1 MRAVVV
7 HPGPAF
13 SVADVANGYSKALRQ
28 LGVDVQDFDLGDVMT
43 FQEAALRAGGRDDDG
58 TTAARLTAGVLR
70 QLCFDW
76 WPDVVFI
83 VSAFFLPPELYE
95 IVRARG
101 MKVVTILT
109 ESPYED
115 DNQARI
121 AAHADVAT
129 INDPT
134 NLAQFPSNT
143 HYLPHAYD
151 PDIHRPG
158 PAEPGRASDFCFVGT
173 AYPERIEFME
183 SVDWSGIDVK
193 LAGNWSELGDGS
205 PLRQFLVHDPEACCP
220 NDEAVRLYRSTQIG
234 CNIYR
239 TSAQR
244 ADLSDGWAMGPREV
258 ELAATGT
265 FFLTQTRGENRTVLP
280 MVPTFE
286 TPHDLSEQVR
296 WWLAHPDKRADIAMK
311 AREAVADRTFAA
323 NTVRLLELAGI

>member
-28 LGVDVQDFDLGDVMT
+28 LGVAVQDFDLGDVMT
-43 FQEAALRAGGRDDDG
+43 FQEAALRTLGMEEQDG
-58 TTAARLTAGVLR
+58 KTAARLTAGVLR

-76 WPDVVFI
+76 WPDVLIV

-95 IVRARG
+95 IVRSRG

-121 AAHADVAT
+121 AAYADVAT
-129 INDPT
+129 VNDPT
-134 NLAQFPSNT
+134 NLEQFPSNT

-151 PDIHRPG
+151 PDVHSPG
-158 PAEPGRASDFCFVGT
+158 PPEPGYESDFCFVGT
-173 AYPERIEFME
+173 AYPERIRFFEA
-183 SVDWSGIDVK
+183 VDWSGLDVA
-193 LAGNWSELGDGS
+193 LAGNWSELADGS
-205 PLRQFLVHDPEACCP
+205 PLLPFLTHALDACCP
-220 NDEAVRLYRSTQIG
+220 NDEAVRLYRSTRVG
-234 CNIYR
+234 CNVYR

-244 ADLSDGWAMGPREV
+244 DELADGWAMGPREV

-265 FFLTQTRGENRTVLP
+265 FFLTQTRGENRDVLP

-286 TPHDLSEQVR
+286 TPADLSEQVR
-296 WWLAHPDKRADIAMK
+296 WWLAHHKMPRW
-311 AREAVADRTFAA
+311 ADRDSGQVPGST
-323 NTVRLLELAGI
+323 TVSP